1 MTCYGKS
8 VVCKIKNFVHQP
20 NGQLLLNLYHLGPQ
34 EQNSWARIIEDLHN
48 LQGYQ
53 YAFFHVFFVKLTHYF
68 ISLCVIKFLLTRHNF
83 TTAFH
88 INYSCCLCK
97 YHYTFRPNAIW
108 LYIAEVKRWIL
119 VANLSVI
126 IHPSY
131 STWNA
136 VHLSVR
142 FHSERW
148 MTSPR

>member
-1 MTCYGKS
+1 MQNKKFC
-8 VVCKIKNFVHQP
+8 QP
-20 NGQLLLNLYHLGPQ
+20 AKWPVTVKLIPLGPTGAKQ
-34 EQNSWARIIEDLHN
+34 LSKNNRRPAQLARVSICIFPC
-48 LQGYQ
+48 
-53 YAFFHVFFVKLTHYF
+53 FFVFFVKLTHYF